1 MKKRLFFILLIITFI
16 PLFAT
21 SCSLREEITCGDFVY
36 RTYEK
41 DKETVAEIIGLSDE
55 GWEKNVII
63 IPKYLDGFK
72 VCRTWRVFGRT
83 RPIFGSGHNKKIY
96 LTFKLDEFVEGNF
109 AYQNVFFLGEG
120 LLNAEI
126 YGYWYYYAYLPYN
139 IDLSKEHPENVRV
152 GHANVTYMVDNEIY
166 WIDLCENGP
175 IEDIPQNPTKDGYT
189 FDGWYKDE
197 EYTMKWDF
205 EKDTLAPVEK
215 VRHEVS
221 QYHGWTEYIYE
232 EIKLYAKFVP
242 STNE

>member
-1 MKKRLFFILLIITFI
+1 MKKRLIFIILLIFI

-41 DKETVAEIIGLSDE
+41 DKETVAEIIGLSDA

-83 RPIFGSGHNKKIY
+83 RPIFGEGYNKKIY

-109 AYQNVFFLGEG
+109 ARQNLFFLNDG
-120 LLNAEI
+120 LLNTDNYTQGE
-126 YGYWYYYAYLPYN
+126 YRVFLPYN
-139 IDLSKEHPENVRV
+139 VYISDEDYKGAVY
-152 GHANVTYMVDNEIY
+152 HANITYMVDNEIY

-189 FDGWYKDE
+189 FDGWYKDK

-205 EKDTLAPVEK
+205 EKDTLAPVEIIN
-215 VRHEVS
+215 HES
-221 QYHGWTEYIYE
+221 EKIYGGWLEYIYE
-232 EIKLYAKFVP
+232 EIKLYAKFI
-242 STNE
+242 